1 MRAGVSLPVIRTW
14 SEGARPVMEKQI
26 SNFIRAL
33 RSAEVR
39 VSTGEALDAA
49 RTVAMIG
56 YDDRLLMKDSLACVL
71 AKSEAEKSIHD
82 RLFDLYFSA
91 APASAPFQAGS
102 AEEGDGADSET
113 PQDAADRLSA
123 LTAPGNEQALAS
135 AVERAAEAAGLN
147 DIRFSTQV
155 AYFAQSMV
163 RAMGGEALQAR
174 LLEALQGRT
183 PDADAEAQRLID
195 VRRTLTMTARA
206 RAERAFEIFG
216 AAETE
221 RFRDD
226 VAATKRLSTIEASDM
241 ARMKQLVMK
250 IARRLAVKHSRRRK
264 RTQRGLLD
272 VRRTM
277 RANAGVDGVP
287 FNVIWRQKKKD
298 RPKIIVIC
306 DVSGSVAAYVRFLL
320 LLLFSMKEAI
330 PDLSAFAFSYRLKCV
345 DDILENNEFDAAIKK
360 ILREMGL
367 GSTSYGQAFSDF
379 KLEHENKIDR
389 RTTIIIMGDGRSNY
403 GDPRLDLFR
412 DFAGRAKRIIWLNPE
427 GRPLWGTGDSVIPR
441 YEPFCAQMSHVATL
455 KDLEK
460 AIDEVLTA
468 YS

>member
-1 MRAGVSLPVIRTW
+1 
-14 SEGARPVMEKQI
+14 MEKQI

-33 RSAEVR
+33 RSADVR

-56 YDDRLLMKDSLACVL
+56 YDDRALMKDSLACVL
-71 AKSEAEKSIHD
+71 AKSESEKSIHD
-82 RLFDLYFSA
+82 RLFDLYFS
-91 APASAPFQAGS
+91 SAPSGS
-102 AEEGDGADSET
+102 ASQNASSDSDGASQED
-113 PQDAADRLSA
+113 PKDAAERLSQ
-123 LTAPGNEQALAS
+123 LTQPGNEQELAT
-135 AVERAAEAAGLN
+135 AIERAAEAAGLN

-163 RAMGGEALQAR
+163 RAMGGEQLQAR

-183 PDADAEAQRLID
+183 PDADAESQRLID
-195 VRRTLTMTARA
+195 VRRSLTMAARE
-206 RAERAFEIFG
+206 RAERAFKIFG

-221 RFRDD
+221 KFRDEI
-226 VAATKRLSTIEASDM
+226 AATKRLSAIEASDM

-250 IARRLAVKHSRRRK
+250 VAKRLAVKHSRRRK

-298 RPKIIVIC
+298 RPKILVIC
-306 DVSGSVAAYVRFLL
+306 DVSGSVALYVRFLL
-320 LLLFSMKEAI
+320 LLLYSMKEAI
-330 PDLSAFAFSYRLKCV
+330 PDLHAYAFSYRLKNV
-345 DDILENNEFDAAIKK
+345 DDILETMEFDAAIKK
-360 ILREMGL
+360 ILREIGL

-379 KLEHENKIDR
+379 KMEHENRIDR
-389 RTTIIIMGDGRSNY
+389 RTTIIILGDGRSNY

-427 GRPLWGTGDSVIPR
+427 GRALWGTGDSVIPR

>member
-1 MRAGVSLPVIRTW
+1 
-14 SEGARPVMEKQI
+14 MEKQI

-33 RSAEVR
+33 RSADVR

-56 YDDRLLMKDSLACVL
+56 YGDRGLMKDSLACVL

-91 APASAPFQAGS
+91 APAG
-102 AEEGDGADSET
+102 T
-113 PQDAADRLSA
+113 PPEAAQDDTSDATEDPADAAERLSA
-123 LTAPGNEQALAS
+123 LTQPGNEQALAT

-195 VRRTLTMTARA
+195 VRRTLTMAARE
-206 RAERAFEIFG
+206 RAERAFNIFG

-226 VAATKRLSTIEASDM
+226 VAATKRLSAIEASDM
-241 ARMKQLVMK
+241 ARMKQL
-250 IARRLAVKHSRRRK
+250 IAKVAKRLAVKHSRRRK
-264 RTQRGLLD
+264 VTQRGLLD

-277 RANAGVDGVP
+277 RANAGVDGIP

-298 RPKIIVIC
+298 RPKILVIC

-320 LLLFSMKEAI
+320 LLLYSMKEAI
-330 PDLSAFAFSYRLKCV
+330 PDLHAFAFSYRLQCV
-345 DDILENNEFDAAIKK
+345 DDILETMEFDAAIKK
-360 ILREMGL
+360 ILREVGL

-379 KLEHENKIDR
+379 KLDHESKIDR
-389 RTTIIIMGDGRSNY
+389 RSTIIILGDGRSNY

-412 DFAGRAKRIIWLNPE
+412 GFAGRAKRIIWLNPE
-427 GRPLWGTGDSVIPR
+427 GRALWGTGDSVIPR

-460 AIDEVLTA
+460 AVDEVLTA
-468 YS
+468 YG

>member
-1 MRAGVSLPVIRTW
+1 
-14 SEGARPVMEKQI
+14 MEKQI

-33 RSAEVR
+33 RSADVR

-56 YDDRLLMKDSLACVL
+56 YDDRLLMKNALACVL
-71 AKSEAEKSIHD
+71 AKSESEKAVHD
-82 RLFDLYFSA
+82 RLFELYFS
-91 APASAPFQAGS
+91 SAPAGS
-102 AEEGDGADSET
+102 AAQSAGAGSDSE
-113 PQDAADRLSA
+113 PGEDPKDAAERLSQ
-123 LTAPGNEQALAS
+123 LTQQGNEQALA
-135 AVERAAEAAGLN
+135 AAIERAAEQAGLN

-155 AYFAQSMV
+155 AYFAQTMV
-163 RAMGGEALQAR
+163 RAMGGEQLQAR

-195 VRRTLTMTARA
+195 VRRKLTMTARA
-206 RAERAFEIFG
+206 RAEKAFDIFG

-221 RFRDD
+221 KFRDE
-226 VAATKRLSTIEASDM
+226 VAATKRLSAIEASDM
-241 ARMKQLVMK
+241 ARMKQLVAK
-250 IARRLAVKHSRRRK
+250 VAKRLAVKHSRRRK

-306 DVSGSVAAYVRFLL
+306 DVSGSVALYVRFLL

-330 PDLSAFAFSYRLKCV
+330 PDLHAFAFSYRLKSV
-345 DDILENNEFDAAIKK
+345 DNILESMEFDAAIKK
-360 ILREMGL
+360 ILREIGL

-379 KLEHENKIDR
+379 KMEHENRIDR
-389 RTTIIIMGDGRSNY
+389 RTTIIILGDGRSNY

-412 DFAGRAKRIIWLNPE
+412 EFAGRAKRVIWLNPE
-427 GRPLWGTGDSVIPR
+427 GRSLWGTGDSVIPR

>member
-1 MRAGVSLPVIRTW
+1 
-14 SEGARPVMEKQI
+14 MEKQI

-33 RSAEVR
+33 RSADVR

-56 YDDRLLMKDSLACVL
+56 YDDRALMKDSLACVL
-71 AKSEAEKSIHD
+71 AKSESEKSIHD
-82 RLFDLYFSA
+82 RLFDLYFS
-91 APASAPFQAGS
+91 SAPAGS
-102 AEEGDGADSET
+102 ASRPATSDT
-113 PQDAADRLSA
+113 PESQENPKDAAERLSQ
-123 LTAPGNEQALAS
+123 LTQQGNEQALAT
-135 AVERAAEAAGLN
+135 AIERAAEQAGLN

-155 AYFAQSMV
+155 AYFSQSMV
-163 RAMGGEALQAR
+163 RAMGGEQLQAR

-195 VRRTLTMTARA
+195 VRRALTMAAR
-206 RAERAFEIFG
+206 ERADRAFQIFG

-221 RFRDD
+221 KFRDEI
-226 VAATKRLSTIEASDM
+226 ATTKRLSAIEASDM

-250 IARRLAVKHSRRRK
+250 VAKRLAVKHSRRRK

-298 RPKIIVIC
+298 RPKILVIC
-306 DVSGSVAAYVRFLL
+306 DVSGSVALYVRFLL
-320 LLLFSMKEAI
+320 LLLYSMKEAI
-330 PDLSAFAFSYRLKCV
+330 PDLHAFAFSYRLKAV
-345 DDILENNEFDAAIKK
+345 DDILESMEFDAAIKK
-360 ILREMGL
+360 ILREIGL

-379 KLEHENKIDR
+379 KMDHENKIDR
-389 RTTIIIMGDGRSNY
+389 RTTIIILGDGRSNY

-427 GRPLWGTGDSVIPR
+427 GRALWGTGDSVIPR

>member
-1 MRAGVSLPVIRTW
+1 
-14 SEGARPVMEKQI
+14 MEKQI

-33 RSAEVR
+33 RSADVR

-49 RTVAMIG
+49 RTLAMIG
-56 YDDRLLMKDSLACVL
+56 YDDRTLMKDSLACVL

-82 RLFDLYFSA
+82 RLFDLYFSSSPA
-91 APASAPFQAGS
+91 AASSANAPSESESDSNESPA
-102 AEEGDGADSET
+102 
-113 PQDAADRLSA
+113 DAAERLSS
-123 LTAPGNEQALAS
+123 LTEAGNESELAS

-155 AYFAQSMV
+155 AYFAQSMLK
-163 RAMGGEALQAR
+163 AMGGEALQAR

-195 VRRTLTMTARA
+195 VRRALTKATRE
-206 RAERAFEIFG
+206 RAERGFEIFG

-226 VAATKRLSTIEASDM
+226 VAATKRLSAIEASDM
-241 ARMKQLVMK
+241 ARMKQLVAK
-250 IARRLAVKHSRRRK
+250 VAKKLAVKHSRRRK
-264 RTQRGLLD
+264 RTQRGMLD

-277 RANAGVDGVP
+277 RANAGYDGVP
-287 FNVIWRQKKKD
+287 FNVVWRQKKKD
-298 RPKIIVIC
+298 RPKILVIC

-345 DDILENNEFDAAIKK
+345 DDILETHEFDDAIKK
-360 ILREMGL
+360 ILREIGL

-379 KLEHENKIDR
+379 KMDHENKIDR
-389 RTTIIIMGDGRSNY
+389 RTTIIILGDGRSNY

-427 GRPLWGTGDSVIPR
+427 GRALWGTGDSVIPR

-455 KDLEK
+455 KDLER
-460 AIDEVLTA
+460 AVDEVLTA
-468 YS
+468 YD

>member
-1 MRAGVSLPVIRTW
+1 
-14 SEGARPVMEKQI
+14 MEKQI

-33 RSAEVR
+33 RSADVR

-56 YDDRLLMKDSLACVL
+56 YDDRSLMKDSLACVL
-71 AKSEAEKSIHD
+71 AKSESEKQIHD
-82 RLFDLYFSA
+82 RLFELYFS
-91 APASAPFQAGS
+91 SAPAGS
-102 AEEGDGADSET
+102 AAQSADAENEGEPGED
-113 PQDAADRLSA
+113 PKDAAERLSQ
-123 LTAPGNEQALAS
+123 LTQQGNEQALAT
-135 AVERAAEAAGLN
+135 AIERAAEQAGLN

-163 RAMGGEALQAR
+163 RAMGGEQLQAR

-195 VRRTLTMTARA
+195 VRRTLTMTARE
-206 RAERAFEIFG
+206 RAERAFQIFG

-221 RFRDD
+221 KFRDE
-226 VAATKRLSTIEASDM
+226 VAATKRLSAIEANDM
-241 ARMKQLVMK
+241 ARMKQLVAK
-250 IARRLAVKHSRRRK
+250 VAKRLAVKHSRRRK

-277 RANAGVDGVP
+277 RANAGVDGIP

-306 DVSGSVAAYVRFLL
+306 DVSGSVALYVRFLL

-330 PDLSAFAFSYRLKCV
+330 PDLHAFAFSYRLKSV
-345 DDILENNEFDAAIKK
+345 DNILETMEFDAAIKK
-360 ILREMGL
+360 ILREIGL

-379 KLEHENKIDR
+379 KMEHENKIDR
-389 RTTIIIMGDGRSNY
+389 RTTIIILGDGRSNY

-412 DFAGRAKRIIWLNPE
+412 DFAGRAKRVIWLNPE
-427 GRPLWGTGDSVIPR
+427 GRALWGTGDSVIPR

>member
-1 MRAGVSLPVIRTW
+1 
-14 SEGARPVMEKQI
+14 MEKQI

-49 RTVAMIG
+49 RAVAMIG
-56 YDDRLLMKDSLACVL
+56 YGDRPLLKDSLACVL
-71 AKSEAEKSIHD
+71 AKSESEKEIHD
-82 RLFDLYFSA
+82 RLFDLYFSS
-91 APASAPFQAGS
+91 APARASSAQDSSENRNDGPS
-102 AEEGDGADSET
+102 EEPA
-113 PQDAADRLSA
+113 DAAERLSQ
-123 LTAPGNEQALAS
+123 LTEEGNEQALAS
-135 AVERAAEAAGLN
+135 AIERAAEASGLN

-155 AYFAQSMV
+155 AYFSQAML

-183 PDADAEAQRLID
+183 PEADSEAQRLID
-195 VRRTLTMTARA
+195 VRRTLTMAARE
-206 RAERAFEIFG
+206 RAERAFDIFG

-226 VAATKRLSTIEASDM
+226 YAATKRLSAIEASDM
-241 ARMKQLVMK
+241 ARMKLL
-250 IARRLAVKHSRRRK
+250 IAKVAKRLAVKHSRRRK
-264 RTQRGLLD
+264 RTQRGILD

-277 RANAGVDGVP
+277 RANAGLDGIP

-298 RPKIIVIC
+298 RPKILVLC
-306 DVSGSVAAYVRFLL
+306 DVSGSVALYVRFLL
-320 LLLFSMKEAI
+320 LLLFSMKEVI
-330 PDLSAFAFSYRLKCV
+330 PDLHAFAFSYRLKSV
-345 DDILENNEFDAAIKK
+345 DDILEGHEFDKAMKT
-360 ILREMGL
+360 ILREIGL

-379 KLEHENKIDR
+379 KMDHESKIDR
-389 RTTIIIMGDGRSNY
+389 RSTIIILGDGRSNY

-427 GRPLWGTGDSVIPR
+427 GRALWGTGDSVIPR
-441 YEPFCAQMSHVATL
+441 YAPFCAQMSHVATL
-455 KDLEK
+455 KDLER

-468 YS
+468 YD

>member
-1 MRAGVSLPVIRTW
+1 
-14 SEGARPVMEKQI
+14 MEKQI

-33 RSAEVR
+33 RSADVR

-56 YDDRLLMKDSLACVL
+56 YDDRALMKDSLACVL
-71 AKSEAEKSIHD
+71 AKSESEKSIHD
-82 RLFDLYFSA
+82 RLFDLYFSS
-91 APASAPFQAGS
+91 APAGSVSQS
-102 AEEGDGADSET
+102 AESE
-113 PQDAADRLSA
+113 PQESQEDPKDAAERLSQLA
-123 LTAPGNEQALAS
+123 QEGNEQALA
-135 AVERAAEAAGLN
+135 AAIERAAEQAGLN

-155 AYFAQSMV
+155 AYFSQSMV
-163 RAMGGEALQAR
+163 RAMGGEQLQAR

-195 VRRTLTMTARA
+195 VRRTLTMAARE
-206 RAERAFEIFG
+206 RAERAFQIFG

-221 RFRDD
+221 KFRDE
-226 VAATKRLSTIEASDM
+226 VAATKRLSAIEAGDM
-241 ARMKQLVMK
+241 ARMKQLVAK
-250 IARRLAVKHSRRRK
+250 VAKRLAVKHSRRRK

-298 RPKIIVIC
+298 RPKILVIC
-306 DVSGSVAAYVRFLL
+306 DVSGSVALYVRFLL
-320 LLLFSMKEAI
+320 LLLYSMKEAI
-330 PDLSAFAFSYRLKCV
+330 PDLHAYAFSYRLKNV
-345 DDILENNEFDAAIKK
+345 DDILETMEFDAAIKK
-360 ILREMGL
+360 ILREIGL

-379 KLEHENKIDR
+379 KMDHENKIDR
-389 RTTIIIMGDGRSNY
+389 RTTIIILGDGRSNY

-427 GRPLWGTGDSVIPR
+427 GRALWGTGDSVIPR

-460 AIDEVLTA
+460 AVDEVLTA

>member
-1 MRAGVSLPVIRTW
+1 
-14 SEGARPVMEKQI
+14 MEKQI

-33 RSAEVR
+33 RSADVR

-56 YDDRLLMKDSLACVL
+56 YDDRALMKDSLACVL
-71 AKSEAEKSIHD
+71 AKSESEKQIHD
-82 RLFDLYFSA
+82 RLFELYFS
-91 APASAPFQAGS
+91 SAPAGS
-102 AEEGDGADSET
+102 AAQSASTENDGEPTED
-113 PQDAADRLSA
+113 PKDAAERLSQ
-123 LTAPGNEQALAS
+123 LTQQGNEQALAT
-135 AVERAAEAAGLN
+135 AIERAAERAGLN

-163 RAMGGEALQAR
+163 RAMGGEQLQAR

-195 VRRTLTMTARA
+195 VRRTLTMTARE
-206 RAERAFEIFG
+206 RAERAFQIFG

-221 RFRDD
+221 KFRDE
-226 VAATKRLSTIEASDM
+226 VAATKRLSAIEANDM
-241 ARMKQLVMK
+241 ARMKQLVAK
-250 IARRLAVKHSRRRK
+250 VAKRLAVKHSRRRK

-277 RANAGVDGVP
+277 RANAGVDGIP

-306 DVSGSVAAYVRFLL
+306 DVSGSVALYVRFLL

-330 PDLSAFAFSYRLKCV
+330 PDLHAFAFSYRLKSV
-345 DDILENNEFDAAIKK
+345 DDILETMEFDAAIKK
-360 ILREMGL
+360 ILREIGL

-379 KLEHENKIDR
+379 KMEHENKIDR
-389 RTTIIIMGDGRSNY
+389 RTTIIILGDGRSNY

-412 DFAGRAKRIIWLNPE
+412 DFAGRAKRVIWLNPE
-427 GRPLWGTGDSVIPR
+427 GRALWGTGDSVIPR

>member
-1 MRAGVSLPVIRTW
+1 
-14 SEGARPVMEKQI
+14 
-26 SNFIRAL
+26 
-33 RSAEVR
+33 
-39 VSTGEALDAA
+39 
-49 RTVAMIG
+49 MIG
-56 YDDRLLMKDSLACVL
+56 YDDRGLMKDSLACVL
-71 AKSEAEKSIHD
+71 AKSESEKQIHD
-82 RLFDLYFSA
+82 RLFELYFS
-91 APASAPFQAGS
+91 SAPAGS
-102 AEEGDGADSET
+102 AAQSAGAENDGEPGED
-113 PQDAADRLSA
+113 PKDAAERLSQ
-123 LTAPGNEQALAS
+123 LTQQGNEQALAT
-135 AVERAAEAAGLN
+135 AIERAAEQAGLN

-163 RAMGGEALQAR
+163 RAMGGEQLQAR

-226 VAATKRLSTIEASDM
+226 VAATKRLSAIEASDM
-241 ARMKQLVMK
+241 ARMKQLVTK

-345 DDILENNEFDAAIKK
+345 DDILENNPFDAAIKK

-427 GRPLWGTGDSVIPR
+427 GRALWGTGDSVIPR

-460 AIDEVLTA
+460 AVDEVLTA

>member
-1 MRAGVSLPVIRTW
+1 
-14 SEGARPVMEKQI
+14 MEKQI

-33 RSAEVR
+33 RSADVR

-56 YDDRLLMKDSLACVL
+56 YDDRSLMKDSLACVL
-71 AKSEAEKSIHD
+71 AKSESEKQIHD
-82 RLFDLYFSA
+82 RLFELYFS
-91 APASAPFQAGS
+91 SAPAGS
-102 AEEGDGADSET
+102 AAQSAGAENEGEPGED
-113 PQDAADRLSA
+113 PKDAAERLSQ
-123 LTAPGNEQALAS
+123 LTQQGNEQALAT
-135 AVERAAEAAGLN
+135 AIERAAEQAGLN

-163 RAMGGEALQAR
+163 RAMGGEQLQAR

-195 VRRTLTMTARA
+195 VRRTLTMTARE
-206 RAERAFEIFG
+206 RAERAFQIFG

-221 RFRDD
+221 KFRDE
-226 VAATKRLSTIEASDM
+226 VAATKRLSAIEANDM
-241 ARMKQLVMK
+241 ARMKQLVAK
-250 IARRLAVKHSRRRK
+250 VAKRLAVKHSRRRK

-277 RANAGVDGVP
+277 RANAGVDGIP

-306 DVSGSVAAYVRFLL
+306 DVSGSVALYVRFLL

-330 PDLSAFAFSYRLKCV
+330 PDLHAFAFSYRLKSV
-345 DDILENNEFDAAIKK
+345 DDILETMEFDAAIKK
-360 ILREMGL
+360 ILREIGL

-379 KLEHENKIDR
+379 KMEHENKIDR
-389 RTTIIIMGDGRSNY
+389 RTTIIILGDGRSNY

-412 DFAGRAKRIIWLNPE
+412 DFAGRAKRVIWLNPE
-427 GRPLWGTGDSVIPR
+427 GRALWGTGDSVIPR

>member
-1 MRAGVSLPVIRTW
+1 
-14 SEGARPVMEKQI
+14 MEKQI

-33 RSAEVR
+33 RSADVR

-71 AKSEAEKSIHD
+71 AKSESEKLIHD
-82 RLFDLYFSA
+82 RLFELYFSA
-91 APASAPFQAGS
+91 APAGS
-102 AEEGDGADSET
+102 AAPDASAGNDDGASDED
-113 PQDAADRLSA
+113 PKDAAERLSQ
-123 LTAPGNEQALAS
+123 LTQPGNEQALAT
-135 AVERAAEAAGLN
+135 AIERAAEAAGLN

-155 AYFAQSMV
+155 AYFAQSMI
-163 RAMGGEALQAR
+163 RAMGGEQLQAR

-183 PDADAEAQRLID
+183 PDADAVAQRLID
-195 VRRTLTMTARA
+195 VRRALTMAARE
-206 RAERAFEIFG
+206 RAERAFQIFG

-221 RFRDD
+221 KFRDE
-226 VAATKRLSTIEASDM
+226 VAATKRLSAIEASDM

-250 IARRLAVKHSRRRK
+250 VAKRLAVKHSRRRK

-298 RPKIIVIC
+298 RPKILVIC
-306 DVSGSVAAYVRFLL
+306 DVSGSVALYVRFLL
-320 LLLFSMKEAI
+320 LLLYSMKEAI
-330 PDLSAFAFSYRLKCV
+330 PDLNAFAFSYRLKAV
-345 DDILENNEFDAAIKK
+345 DDILETMEFDAAIKK
-360 ILREMGL
+360 ILREIGL

-379 KLEHENKIDR
+379 KMEHEHKIDR
-389 RTTIIIMGDGRSNY
+389 RTTIIILGDGRSNY
-403 GDPRLDLFR
+403 GDPRIDLFR
-412 DFAGRAKRIIWLNPE
+412 DFASRAKRVIWLNPE
-427 GRPLWGTGDSVIPR
+427 GRSLWGTGDSVIPR
-441 YEPFCAQMSHVATL
+441 YEPFCAQMGHVATL

>member
-1 MRAGVSLPVIRTW
+1 
-14 SEGARPVMEKQI
+14 MEKQI

-33 RSAEVR
+33 RSADVR

-56 YDDRLLMKDSLACVL
+56 YDDRALMKDSLACVL
-71 AKSEAEKSIHD
+71 AKSESEKSIHD
-82 RLFDLYFSA
+82 RLFDLYFS
-91 APASAPFQAGS
+91 SAPAGS
-102 AEEGDGADSET
+102 ASRPVASDT
-113 PQDAADRLSA
+113 PESQENPKDAAERLSQ
-123 LTAPGNEQALAS
+123 LTQQGNEQALAT
-135 AVERAAEAAGLN
+135 AIERAAEQAGLN

-155 AYFAQSMV
+155 AYFSQSMV
-163 RAMGGEALQAR
+163 RAMGGEQLQAR

-195 VRRTLTMTARA
+195 VRRALTMAAR
-206 RAERAFEIFG
+206 ERADRAFQIFG

-221 RFRDD
+221 KFRDEI
-226 VAATKRLSTIEASDM
+226 ATTKRLSAIEASDM

-250 IARRLAVKHSRRRK
+250 VAKRLAVKHSRRRK

-298 RPKIIVIC
+298 RPKILVIC
-306 DVSGSVAAYVRFLL
+306 DVSGSVALYVRFLL
-320 LLLFSMKEAI
+320 LLLYSMKEAI
-330 PDLSAFAFSYRLKCV
+330 PDLHAFAFSYRLKAV
-345 DDILENNEFDAAIKK
+345 DDILESMEFDAAIKK
-360 ILREMGL
+360 ILREIGL

-379 KLEHENKIDR
+379 KMDHENKIDR
-389 RTTIIIMGDGRSNY
+389 RTTIIILGDGRSNY

-427 GRPLWGTGDSVIPR
+427 GRALWGTGDSVIPR

>member
-1 MRAGVSLPVIRTW
+1 
-14 SEGARPVMEKQI
+14 MEKQI

-33 RSAEVR
+33 RSADVR

-56 YDDRLLMKDSLACVL
+56 YDDRSLMKDSLACVL
-71 AKSEAEKSIHD
+71 AKSESEKQIHD
-82 RLFDLYFSA
+82 RLFELYFS
-91 APASAPFQAGS
+91 SAPAGS
-102 AEEGDGADSET
+102 AAQNAGTENDGEPTED
-113 PQDAADRLSA
+113 PKDAAERLSQ
-123 LTAPGNEQALAS
+123 LTQQGNEQALAT
-135 AVERAAEAAGLN
+135 AIERAAEQAGLN

-163 RAMGGEALQAR
+163 RAMGGEQLQAR

-195 VRRTLTMTARA
+195 VRRTLTMTARE
-206 RAERAFEIFG
+206 RAERAFQIFG

-221 RFRDD
+221 KFRDE
-226 VAATKRLSTIEASDM
+226 VAATKRLSAIEANDM
-241 ARMKQLVMK
+241 ARMKQLVAK
-250 IARRLAVKHSRRRK
+250 VAKRLAVKHSRRRK

-277 RANAGVDGVP
+277 RANAGVDGIP

-306 DVSGSVAAYVRFLL
+306 DVSGSVALYVRFLL

-330 PDLSAFAFSYRLKCV
+330 PNLHAFAFSYRLKSV
-345 DDILENNEFDAAIKK
+345 DDILETMEFDAAIKK
-360 ILREMGL
+360 ILREIGL

-379 KLEHENKIDR
+379 KMEHENKIDR
-389 RTTIIIMGDGRSNY
+389 RTTIIILGDGRSNY

-412 DFAGRAKRIIWLNPE
+412 DFAGRAKRVIWLNPE
-427 GRPLWGTGDSVIPR
+427 GRALWGTGDSVIPR

>member
-1 MRAGVSLPVIRTW
+1 
-14 SEGARPVMEKQI
+14 MEKQI

-33 RSAEVR
+33 RSADVR

-56 YDDRLLMKDSLACVL
+56 YEDRALMKDSLACVL
-71 AKSEAEKSIHD
+71 AKSESEKSIHD
-82 RLFDLYFSA
+82 RLFDLYFS
-91 APASAPFQAGS
+91 SAPAGS
-102 AEEGDGADSET
+102 ASRPATSDT
-113 PQDAADRLSA
+113 PESQENPKDAAERLSQ
-123 LTAPGNEQALAS
+123 LTQQGNEQALAT
-135 AVERAAEAAGLN
+135 AIERAAEQAGLN

-155 AYFAQSMV
+155 AYFSQSMV
-163 RAMGGEALQAR
+163 RAMGGEQLQAR

-195 VRRTLTMTARA
+195 VRRALTMAAR
-206 RAERAFEIFG
+206 ERADRAFQIFG

-221 RFRDD
+221 KFRDEI
-226 VAATKRLSTIEASDM
+226 ATTKRLSAIEASDM

-250 IARRLAVKHSRRRK
+250 VAKRLAVKHSRRRK

-298 RPKIIVIC
+298 RPKILVIC
-306 DVSGSVAAYVRFLL
+306 DVSGSVALYVRFLL
-320 LLLFSMKEAI
+320 LLLYSMKEAI
-330 PDLSAFAFSYRLKCV
+330 PDLHAFAFSYRLKAV
-345 DDILENNEFDAAIKK
+345 DDILESMEFDAAIKK
-360 ILREMGL
+360 ILREIGL

-379 KLEHENKIDR
+379 KMDHENKIDR
-389 RTTIIIMGDGRSNY
+389 RTTIIILGDGRSNY

-427 GRPLWGTGDSVIPR
+427 GRALWGTGDSVIPR

>member
-1 MRAGVSLPVIRTW
+1 
-14 SEGARPVMEKQI
+14 MEKQI

-33 RSAEVR
+33 RSADVR

-56 YDDRLLMKDSLACVL
+56 YDDRALMKDSLACVL
-71 AKSEAEKSIHD
+71 AKSESEKQIHD
-82 RLFDLYFSA
+82 RLFELYFS
-91 APASAPFQAGS
+91 SAPAGS
-102 AEEGDGADSET
+102 AVQSAGTENDGEPTED
-113 PQDAADRLSA
+113 PKDAAERLSQ
-123 LTAPGNEQALAS
+123 LTQQGNEQALAT
-135 AVERAAEAAGLN
+135 AIERAAEQAELN

-163 RAMGGEALQAR
+163 RAMGGEQLQAR

-195 VRRTLTMTARA
+195 VRRTLTMTARE
-206 RAERAFEIFG
+206 RAERAFQIFG

-221 RFRDD
+221 KFRDE
-226 VAATKRLSTIEASDM
+226 VAATKRLSAIEANDM
-241 ARMKQLVMK
+241 ARMKQLVAK
-250 IARRLAVKHSRRRK
+250 VARRLAVKHSRRRK

-277 RANAGVDGVP
+277 RANAGVDGIP

-306 DVSGSVAAYVRFLL
+306 DVSGSVALYVRFLL

-330 PDLSAFAFSYRLKCV
+330 PDLHAFAFSYRLKSV
-345 DDILENNEFDAAIKK
+345 DDILETMEFDAAIKK
-360 ILREMGL
+360 ILREIGL

-379 KLEHENKIDR
+379 KMEHENKIDR
-389 RTTIIIMGDGRSNY
+389 RTTIIILGDGRSNY

-412 DFAGRAKRIIWLNPE
+412 DFAGRAKRVIWLNPE
-427 GRPLWGTGDSVIPR
+427 GRALWGTGDSVIPR

>member
-1 MRAGVSLPVIRTW
+1 
-14 SEGARPVMEKQI
+14 MEKQI

-33 RSAEVR
+33 RSADVR

-56 YDDRLLMKDSLACVL
+56 YDDRALMKDSLACVL
-71 AKSEAEKSIHD
+71 AKSESEKQIHD
-82 RLFDLYFSA
+82 RLFELYFSS
-91 APASAPFQAGS
+91 ASAGS
-102 AEEGDGADSET
+102 AAQSAGAENDGEPGED
-113 PQDAADRLSA
+113 PKDAAERLSQ
-123 LTAPGNEQALAS
+123 LTQQGNEQALAT
-135 AVERAAEAAGLN
+135 AIERAAEQAGLN

-163 RAMGGEALQAR
+163 RAMGGEQLQAR

-195 VRRTLTMTARA
+195 VRRTLTMTARE
-206 RAERAFEIFG
+206 RAERAFQIFG

-221 RFRDD
+221 KFRDE
-226 VAATKRLSTIEASDM
+226 VAATKRLSAIEANDM
-241 ARMKQLVMK
+241 ARMKQLVAK
-250 IARRLAVKHSRRRK
+250 VAKRLAVKHSRRRK

-277 RANAGVDGVP
+277 RANAGVDGIP

-306 DVSGSVAAYVRFLL
+306 DVSGSVALYVRFLL

-330 PDLSAFAFSYRLKCV
+330 PDLHAFAFSYRLKSV
-345 DDILENNEFDAAIKK
+345 DDILETMEFDAAIKK
-360 ILREMGL
+360 ILREIGL

-379 KLEHENKIDR
+379 KMEHENKIDR
-389 RTTIIIMGDGRSNY
+389 RTTIIILGDGRSNY

-412 DFAGRAKRIIWLNPE
+412 DFAGRAKRVIWLNPE
-427 GRPLWGTGDSVIPR
+427 GRALWGTGDSVIPR